1 MGTANCRC
9 FGYCRPEVKMKN
21 HRSIRHRQFFQSLCV
36 ILLMSS
42 GTRPMLAADRVRIG
56 YTAPG
61 PQHGLLWLGDTA
73 ALFKKNNLD
82 VEIIYL
88 PGNISAPSLM
98 AGEIQFGQMTGA
110 LMSPIRLQGG
120 DPVMLVSVQELLDDR
135 LVVRPNINKPEEL
148 KGKRIAISR
157 FGAASHMRVLNM
169 LPRYG
174 LSEKDVTFLQIGDT
188 PARIIAM
195 TGNAVDASSF
205 SPPDHLAAQQAGMK
219 VLVNMAELNIF
230 YQGTGLVTTQRY
242 IAKNRDIVRR
252 MVKSYVEA
260 IHIVRTNPEVTKR
273 AFVKYRKTKDEKQ
286 LEDAYQT
293 LRETVK
299 QKPYPN
305 LEGLKTIFKDVS
317 DRIPAAKTANP
328 REFVDISFLEELDKS
343 GYIDGLYR

>member
-1 MGTANCRC
+1 MVYKQKDARALFTVLTTVLAIFAG
-9 FGYCRPEVKMKN
+9 
-21 HRSIRHRQFFQSLCV
+21 
-36 ILLMSS
+36 
-42 GTRPMLAADRVRIG
+42 MLSAVGAADRIRIS

-73 ALFKKNNLD
+73 GLFKKNNLD
-82 VEIIYL
+82 LEIIYM

-98 AGEIQFGQMTGA
+98 SGEVQFGQMTGA

-135 LVVRPNINKPEEL
+135 LVVRPNIKSVEDL

-174 LSEKDVTFLQIGDT
+174 LGDKDVTFLQIGDT
-188 PARIIAM
+188 PARVIALI
-195 TGNAVDASSF
+195 GNSADASSF
-205 SPPDHLAAQQAGMK
+205 SPPDHLAAVQAGMK
-219 VLVNMAELNIF
+219 ILLNMADLNIF

-242 IAKNRDIVRR
+242 LAKNRDTVRR
-252 MVKSYVEA
+252 MVKTYVEA
-260 IHIVRTNPEVTKR
+260 IHLVRTNPEATKR
-273 AFVKYRKTKDEKQ
+273 AFVKYRKTRDEKQ

-293 LRETVK
+293 LREVVK
-299 QKPYPN
+299 PKPYPN
-305 LEGLKTIFKDVS
+305 MESFKTIFRDLS
-317 DRIPAAKTANP
+317 DRMPAAKNANP
-328 REFVDISFLEELDKS
+328 REFVDTSFLEELDKS

>member
-1 MGTANCRC
+1 MFCARNARLKLRL
-9 FGYCRPEVKMKN
+9 FLLAP
-21 HRSIRHRQFFQSLCV
+21 IIALLIPRHSLD
-36 ILLMSS
+36 
-42 GTRPMLAADRVRIG
+42 AADKVRIG

-73 ALFKKNNLD
+73 GLFKKNNLD
-82 VEIIYL
+82 VEIIYM

-135 LVVRPNINKPEEL
+135 LVVRPGINKPEEL

-157 FGAASHMRVLNM
+157 FGAASHMRVLNI

-195 TGNAVDASSF
+195 TGSAVDASSF

-219 VLVNMAELNIF
+219 IILNMAELNIY
-230 YQGTGLVTTQRY
+230 YQGTGLVATQGY
-242 IAKNRDIVRR
+242 ITKSRDLVRR

-260 IHIVRTNPEVTKR
+260 IHLVRTNPEVTKR

-299 QKPYPN
+299 PKPYPN
-305 LEGLKTIFKDVS
+305 MESFKTIFKDVS
-317 DRIPAAKTANP
+317 DRLPAAKSANP
-328 REFVDISFLEELDKS
+328 REFVDTSFLEELDKS

>member
-1 MGTANCRC
+1 MLSRRNRLL
-9 FGYCRPEVKMKN
+9 V
-21 HRSIRHRQFFQSLCV
+21 
-36 ILLMSS
+36 LLMTALVLMIGS
-42 GTRPMLAADRVRIG
+42 TRKAAAADRARIG

-73 ALFKKNNLD
+73 GLFKKNNLD
-82 VEIIYL
+82 VEIIYM

-98 AGEIQFGQMTGA
+98 SGEIQFGQMTGA
-110 LMSPIRLQGG
+110 LMSPVRLQGG

-135 LVVRPNINKPEEL
+135 LVVRPNIKGPEDL

-169 LPRYG
+169 LPRFG

-195 TGNAVDASSF
+195 IGNSVDASSF
-205 SPPDHLAAQQAGMK
+205 SPPDHLAAVQAGMRI
-219 VLVNMAELNIF
+219 LLNMAELNIF
-230 YQGTGLVTTQRY
+230 YQGTGLVTTQRF
-242 IAKNRDIVRR
+242 IAKNRDIARR

-260 IHIVRTNPEVTKR
+260 IHIVRTNPEITKR

-293 LRETVK
+293 LREVVK
-299 QKPYPN
+299 PKPYPN
-305 LEGLKTIFKDVS
+305 MESFKTIFKDVS
-317 DRIPAAKTANP
+317 DRIPAAKTADP
-328 REFVDISFLEELDKS
+328 REFVDISFLQELDKS

>member
-1 MGTANCRC
+1 MFCSRKARAALLLIFLAL
-9 FGYCRPEVKMKN
+9 FGFHSPL
-21 HRSIRHRQFFQSLCV
+21 S
-36 ILLMSS
+36 
-42 GTRPMLAADRVRIG
+42 AADRIRIS

-73 ALFKKNNLD
+73 GLFKKNNLD
-82 VEIIYL
+82 FEIIYM

-98 AGEIQFGQMTGA
+98 SGEIQFGQMTGA

-135 LVVRPNINKPEEL
+135 LVARPNIKAPEEL
-148 KGKRIAISR
+148 RGKRIAISR

-169 LPRYG
+169 LPRFG

-195 TGNAVDASSF
+195 IGNSVDASSF
-205 SPPDHLAAQQAGMK
+205 SPPDHLAAVQAGMRI
-219 VLVNMAELNIF
+219 LLNMAELNIF

-242 IAKNRDIVRR
+242 IAKNRDVVRR

-273 AFVKYRKTKDEKQ
+273 AFVKYRKTRDEKQ

-293 LRETVK
+293 LREVVK
-299 QKPYPN
+299 PKPYPN
-305 LEGLKTIFKDVS
+305 MESFKTIFKDVS
-317 DRIPAAKTANP
+317 DRIAAAKTADP
-328 REFVDISFLEELDKS
+328 REFVDVSFLQELDKS

>member
-1 MGTANCRC
+1 MLSR
-9 FGYCRPEVKMKN
+9 
-21 HRSIRHRQFFQSLCV
+21 RSRLLV
-36 ILLMSS
+36 LLMTALVLMIGS
-42 GTRPMLAADRVRIG
+42 TRKAAAADRVRIG

-73 ALFKKNNLD
+73 GLFKKNNLD
-82 VEIIYL
+82 VEIIYM

-98 AGEIQFGQMTGA
+98 SGEIQFGQMTGA
-110 LMSPIRLQGG
+110 LMSPVRLQGG

-135 LVVRPNINKPEEL
+135 LVVRPNIKGPEDL

-169 LPRYG
+169 LPRFG
-174 LSEKDVTFLQIGDT
+174 LREKDVTFLQIGDT

-195 TGNAVDASSF
+195 IGNSVDASSF
-205 SPPDHLAAQQAGMK
+205 SPPDHLAAVQAGMK
-219 VLVNMAELNIF
+219 ILLNMAELNIF
-230 YQGTGLVTTQRY
+230 YQGTGLVTTQRF
-242 IAKNRDIVRR
+242 IVKNRDIARR

-260 IHIVRTNPEVTKR
+260 IHIVRTNPEITKR

-293 LRETVK
+293 LREVVK
-299 QKPYPN
+299 PKPYPN
-305 LEGLKTIFKDVS
+305 MESFKTIFKDVS
-317 DRIPAAKTANP
+317 DRIPAAKTADP
-328 REFVDISFLEELDKS
+328 REFVDISFLQELDKS

>member
-1 MGTANCRC
+1 MFR
-9 FGYCRPEVKMKN
+9 RKN
-21 HRSIRHRQFFQSLCV
+21 DPPASRI
-36 ILLMSS
+36 I
-42 GTRPMLAADRVRIG
+42 LAAAGAVFFFAAMQAIAAERVRIG

-73 ALFKKNNLD
+73 GLFKKNNLD
-82 VEIIYL
+82 VEIIYM

-98 AGEIQFGQMTGA
+98 AGEIQYGQMTGA

-120 DPVMLVSVQELLDDR
+120 DPVMLVSVQDLLDDR
-135 LVVRPNINKPEEL
+135 LVGRPSIKSPEDL

-174 LSEKDVTFLQIGDT
+174 LSDKDVTFLQIGDT
-188 PARIIAM
+188 PARIIAL
-195 TGNAVDASSF
+195 TGNSVDASSF
-205 SPPDHLAAQQAGMK
+205 SPPDHLVAQQAGMK
-219 VLVNMAELNIF
+219 ILVNMAELNIF

-242 IAKNRDIVRR
+242 IAKHRDAARR

-273 AFVKYRKTKDEKQ
+273 AFIKYRKTRGEKQ

-293 LRETVK
+293 LREIVK
-299 QKPYPN
+299 AKPYPN
-305 LEGLKTIFKDVS
+305 MESFKTIFRDLS
-317 DRIPAAKTANP
+317 DRIAAAKSADP
-328 REFVDISFLEELDKS
+328 REFVDISFLQELDKS
-343 GYIDGLYR
+343 GYIDRLYR

>member
-1 MGTANCRC
+1 MLSRRNRLL
-9 FGYCRPEVKMKN
+9 V
-21 HRSIRHRQFFQSLCV
+21 
-36 ILLMSS
+36 LLMTALVLMIGS
-42 GTRPMLAADRVRIG
+42 TRKAAAADRVRIG

-73 ALFKKNNLD
+73 GLFKKNNLD
-82 VEIIYL
+82 VEIIYM
-88 PGNISAPSLM
+88 PCNISAPSLM
-98 AGEIQFGQMTGA
+98 SGEIQFGQMTGA
-110 LMSPIRLQGG
+110 LMSPVRLQGG

-135 LVVRPNINKPEEL
+135 LVVRPNIKGPEDL

-169 LPRYG
+169 LPRFG

-195 TGNAVDASSF
+195 IGNSVDASSF
-205 SPPDHLAAQQAGMK
+205 SPPDHLAAVQAGMK
-219 VLVNMAELNIF
+219 ILLNMAELNIF
-230 YQGTGLVTTQRY
+230 YQGTGLVTTQRF
-242 IAKNRDIVRR
+242 IAKNRDIARR

-260 IHIVRTNPEVTKR
+260 IHIVRTNPEITKR

-293 LRETVK
+293 LREVVK
-299 QKPYPN
+299 PKPYPN
-305 LEGLKTIFKDVS
+305 MESFKTIFKDVS
-317 DRIPAAKTANP
+317 DRIPAAKTADP
-328 REFVDISFLEELDKS
+328 REFVDISFLQELDKS

>member
-1 MGTANCRC
+1 MDLTKPARVSRALLVGAL
-9 FGYCRPEVKMKN
+9 VL
-21 HRSIRHRQFFQSLCV
+21 QFVGSNGAF
-36 ILLMSS
+36 
-42 GTRPMLAADRVRIG
+42 AADKIRIS
-56 YTAPG
+56 YTSPG

-73 ALFKKNNLD
+73 GLFKKNHLD
-82 VEIIYL
+82 PEIIYM

-98 AGEIQFGQMTGA
+98 SGEIQFGQMTGA

-120 DPVMLVSVQELLDDR
+120 DPVMLVSVQDMLDDR
-135 LVVRPNINKPEEL
+135 LVVRPSINKPEDL

-169 LPRYG
+169 LPRFG
-174 LSEKDVTFLQIGDT
+174 LTEKDVTFLQIGDT
-188 PARIIAM
+188 PVRITAM
-195 TGNAVDASSF
+195 VGNSADASSF
-205 SPPDHLAAQQAGMK
+205 SPPDHLAPQLAGMK
-219 VLVNMAELNIF
+219 IILNMAELNIF

-242 IAKNRDIVRR
+242 LARNRDIARR

-260 IHIVRTNPEVTKR
+260 IHIVRTNPEVTKQ
-273 AFVKYRKTKDEKQ
+273 AFIKYRKTKDNKQ

-305 LEGLKTIFKDVS
+305 LEAFKTIFRDVS
-317 DRIPAAKTANP
+317 DRIPSAKTANP
-328 REFVDISFLEELDKS
+328 KEFIDTSLLEELDKS

>member
-1 MGTANCRC
+1 M
-9 FGYCRPEVKMKN
+9 F
-21 HRSIRHRQFFQSLCV
+21 RSRKIRLTIWLIAGALFSLA
-36 ILLMSS
+36 S
-42 GTRPMLAADRVRIG
+42 PLAAADKIRIG
-56 YTAPG
+56 YTSPG

-73 ALFKKNNLD
+73 GLFKKNNLD
-82 VEIIYL
+82 LEIIYM

-98 AGEIQFGQMTGA
+98 SGEIQFGQMTGA
-110 LMSPIRLQGG
+110 LMSPVRLQGG

-135 LVVRPNINKPEEL
+135 LVVRPSIKTPEDL

-169 LPRYG
+169 LPRFG

-195 TGNAVDASSF
+195 IGNSVDASSF
-205 SPPDHLAAQQAGMK
+205 SPPDHLAAVQAGMRII
-219 VLVNMAELNIF
+219 LNMAELNIF
-230 YQGTGLVTTQRY
+230 YQGTGLVATQRF
-242 IAKNRDIVRR
+242 IAKNRDIARR

-273 AFVKYRKTKDEKQ
+273 AFVKYRKTRDEKQ

-293 LRETVK
+293 LREVVK
-299 QKPYPN
+299 PKPYPN
-305 LEGLKTIFKDVS
+305 MESFKTIFKDVS
-317 DRIPAAKTANP
+317 DRIPAAKTADP
-328 REFVDISFLEELDKS
+328 REFVDISFLQELDKS